1 MAKIMELLD
10 YEFSINMLRTL
21 VEKLDNM
28 QEYVDNGS
36 RDQKSK
42 RESQGSGSNQNVIKE
57 MKDAFNGPSV

>member
-42 RESQGSGSNQNVIKE
+42 RESQGSGSIK
-57 MKDAFNGPSV
+57 MS